1 MSFLASVD
9 PFACMCA
16 KLLQSCPI
24 LWDPMD
30 SSLPGSS
37 AHGILQTRIL
47 EWVAISFPRGSSWPR
62 DQICI
67 SYTASRFF
75 ANEPPG
81 KSIDP
86 SMCTWRGAYFHW
98 PLVKYCKSPNQA
110 LPSIHC
116 GSAGVTSCSQP
127 VIGFDQAPSCPPPG
141 VSTCLV
147 PSIELRVLYASCL
160 LNHFIDKETESKRV

>member
-37 AHGILQTRIL
+37 AHGILQARIL

-67 SYTASRFF
+67 SCTASRFF

-127 VIGFDQAPSCPPPG
+127 QTPYQDGDRLWSGAFLPTPRGEHLPG
-141 VSTCLV
+141 AKHWAQGLICIMSFK
-147 PSIELRVLYASCL
+147 PFYR
-160 LNHFIDKETESKRV
+160 